1 MAMRNGRSESGMDA
15 IAYRLAAPRVAAQAL
30 AWILLVILVYSGSVT
45 TPAPLRAPRY
55 ASRSLTG
62 IIGAAAAGC
71 ACAAGCAALSVLHPL
86 DPPLNGVG
94 ETVEEVLTGRSLD
107 ELPGSSVPPVM
118 AVVADRP
125 SLCVNR
131 GAALLS
137 QCLAVAHNLIAS
149 ADPPVSWNVHLS

>member
-62 IIGAAAAGC
+62 MIGAAAAGC
-71 ACAAGCAALSVLHPL
+71 ACAAGCAA
-86 DPPLNGVG
+86 GAAA
-94 ETVEEVLTGRSLD
+94 TG
-107 ELPGSSVPPVM
+107 
-118 AVVADRP
+118 AVVA
-125 SLCVNR
+125 
-131 GAALLS
+131 GAAATGGAEPNWTIGAPPCLS
-137 QCLAVAHNLIAS
+137 STPLTTPSTESARLSRKFLPAGLWMSCQAVPSHQ
-149 ADPPVSWNVHLS
+149 